1 MLNGMRKV
9 ERGAARHVYRIFYG
23 NYLVLCDITDAA

>member
-1 MLNGMRKV
+1 MLDGMRKI
-9 ERGAARHVYRIFYG
+9 ERSAARHEYRVLGG